1 MSKKNIADA
10 PLSFDLSIGDLMA
23 GLLLIF
29 ILLLTTTLFSLQKE
43 FESKNNIA
51 TEYRKGQEEIY
62 VDLEMEFSKDL
73 EAWDAEIDPLTLS
86 FRFKNPD
93 LLFLPNKSELRLDFQ
108 KTLKNFF
115 PRYIQV
121 LYPKYKGIIDEIR
134 IEGHT
139 AKDVTFS
146 YLSHME
152 LSQERT
158 NAVLRFILGKASSEI
173 LSSDIEWVYSCLSAT
188 GLAYSKPILIDGK
201 EDWNQSRR
209 VEFRI
214 RTNSE
219 QKINEILKIGNQ

>member
-1 MSKKNIADA
+1 MSKKKIADT

-51 TEYRKGQEEIY
+51 TEYRKGQEDIY
-62 VDLEMEFSKDL
+62 VDLETEFSKDL
-73 EAWDAEIDPLTLS
+73 EAWDAEIDPVSLS

-115 PRYIQV
+115 PRYIRV

-139 AKDVTFS
+139 AKDTTFS

-158 NAVLRFILGKASSEI
+158 NEVLRFVLGKASSEI
-173 LSSDIEWVYSCLSAT
+173 STSDIEWVYSCLSAT
-188 GLAYSKPILIDGK
+188 GLAYSKPIIIDGK

-219 QKINEILKIGNQ
+219 QKINEILSIGSQ

>member
-1 MSKKNIADA
+1 MSKKNITDA

-43 FESKNNIA
+43 FESKNSIA

-121 LYPKYKGIIDEIR
+121 LYPKYKEIIDEIR

-158 NAVLRFILGKASSEI
+158 NEVLCFVLGKASSEI
-173 LSSDIEWVYSCLSAT
+173 SSSDIEWVYSCLSAT

>member
-1 MSKKNIADA
+1 
-10 PLSFDLSIGDLMA
+10 
-23 GLLLIF
+23 
-29 ILLLTTTLFSLQKE
+29 
-43 FESKNNIA
+43 
-51 TEYRKGQEEIY
+51 
-62 VDLEMEFSKDL
+62 L
-73 EAWDAEIDPLTLS
+73 EAWDAEIDPTTLS

-134 IEGHT
+134 LEGHT
-139 AKDVTFS
+139 AKDATFS

-158 NAVLRFILGKASSEI
+158 NEVLRFVLGKASSEI
-173 LSSDIEWVYSCLSAT
+173 SSSDIEWVYSCLSAT
-188 GLAYSKPILIDGK
+188 GLAYSKPIIIDGK

-219 QKINEILKIGNQ
+219 QKIDEILKIGSQ